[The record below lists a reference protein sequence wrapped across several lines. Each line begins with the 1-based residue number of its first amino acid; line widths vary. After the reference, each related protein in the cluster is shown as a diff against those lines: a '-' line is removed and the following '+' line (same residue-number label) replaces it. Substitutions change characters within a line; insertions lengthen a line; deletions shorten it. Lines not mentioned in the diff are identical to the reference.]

1 MRGTSHLA
9 HCRCRIDV
17 VRARRARALG
27 VQCPRTGAPQGHKRQ
42 PRPER
47 PRCAPG
53 PAAADPHVLS
63 CQNFVRDDRT
73 TIDFTQ
79 SEQPGGLSSEQ
90 PGQETVETDDY
101 RAHEAASAGKIQ
113 ASLRETAR
121 ANRDTDGAPPC
132 TRHALGS
139 PPGRGR
145 LSRHRVR
152 GARPTAVGDPR
163 RYITRESAEPAST
176 RDAPASHSRRRAP
189 SCPWRRFERARLTLA
204 MAHAGDGVP
213 PQPLAG
219 HLSRTAGGG
228 SRRAS
233 LDATPA
239 GRAAV
244 MCEHGWVQLVP

>member
-1 MRGTSHLA
+1 MSTDGSSTRA
-9 HCRCRIDV
+9 QAAAEARAPE
-17 VRARRARALG
+17 VRAGAGRRG
-27 VQCPRTGAPQGHKRQ
+27 SCP
-42 PRPER
+42 
-47 PRCAPG
+47 
-53 PAAADPHVLS
+53 VS

-90 PGQETVETDDY
+90 PGQEMVETDDY

-163 RYITRESAEPAST
+163 CYITRESVEPAST

-204 MAHAGDGVP
+204 MRATACRRSHSQATSRA
-213 PQPLAG
+213 LLAAG
-219 HLSRTAGGG
+219 H
-228 SRRAS
+228 
-233 LDATPA
+233 
-239 GRAAV
+239 AAPV
-244 MCEHGWVQLVP
+244 LTLRQLAELL